1 MSCTKHLM
9 VQPDHSTLP
18 GAPLPGANAS
28 PVFNCALLSTAGS
41 EFERALKAKEGK
53 RWDHGCCRDGK
64 GCPSVIG
71 T

>member
-18 GAPLPGANAS
+18 GANAS
-28 PVFNCALLSTAGS
+28 PVLNCALLSTAGS
-41 EFERALKAKEGK
+41 EFERALKAKEGE

-64 GCPSVIG
+64 GCSSVIG